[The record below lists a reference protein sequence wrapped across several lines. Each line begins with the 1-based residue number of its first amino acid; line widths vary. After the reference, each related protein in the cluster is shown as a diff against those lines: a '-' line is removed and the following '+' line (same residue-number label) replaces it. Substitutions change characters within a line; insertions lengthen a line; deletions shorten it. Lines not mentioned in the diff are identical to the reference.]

1 MRNLSLDVLSAS
13 ANSSEKIAISRCE
26 LTTKDAQLVA
36 AKAADQLLNIE
47 EIDASFVLSCVEDN
61 IYISG
66 RSLGTIN
73 VQMILERLGGGGSFS
88 NAGAKIEG
96 TDIEEV
102 IEKLKKEIHEY
113 LGKNN
118 NN

>member
-1 MRNLSLDVLSAS
+1 M
-13 ANSSEKIAISRCE
+13 
-26 LTTKDAQLVA
+26 A

-47 EIDASFVLSCVEDN
+47 EIDASFVLSCIDNN

-73 VQMILERLGGGGSFS
+73 VQMILEKLGGGGSFS

-96 TDIEEV
+96 SNMEEV
-102 IEKLKKEIHEY
+102 IEKLKEEVREY
-113 LGKNN
+113 LGKKIKEE
-118 NN
+118 